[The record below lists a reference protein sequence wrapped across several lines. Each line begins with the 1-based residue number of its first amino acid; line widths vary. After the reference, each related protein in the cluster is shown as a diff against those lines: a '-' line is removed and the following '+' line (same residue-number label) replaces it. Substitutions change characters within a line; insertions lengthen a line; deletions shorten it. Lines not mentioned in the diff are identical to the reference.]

1 MTEGLFVLTIIF
13 VAYIVYVT
21 INDNKKSSKS
31 ETQKAKD
38 VTPIVTLKQSIPEPI
53 KAKTIATAI
62 TAAQPAKKPTKP
74 PVTKQTVVEPIKAK
88 TPTTV
93 ATKTAGKPA
102 VAKASTPS
110 VEKPLQTTITTKAAA
125 IQITEKK
132 GLRNPLTGEIT
143 TSYSNYRFTK
153 RWIKDALVLE
163 GLVSKVY
170 SNTEL
175 NAAIETT
182 IKSALVKLEAIDKYK
197 P

>member
-93 ATKTAGKPA
+93 ATKPVGKPA
-102 VAKASTPS
+102 VAKATTPS
-110 VEKPLQTTITTKAAA
+110 VEKPKQTTIATKAAA
-125 IQITEKK
+125 TQITEKK

-153 RWIKDALVLE
+153 RWIKDALVVE